1 MRAQYTHFLLG
12 GNTNMLK
19 PAHTFVHA
27 TLKDH
32 DKHDLYAL
40 CAAGWLF
47 YHQARESK
55 DTSSRGA
62 EERKSGFRRA
72 AEFYAKALALDSTC
86 AVAAQGLA
94 IVSAEDALATLGGV
108 LPPGPQPDDAAR
120 REAGVREALDV
131 FAKVREALPDGSVYV
146 NMGHCY
152 FNRDQMDRAIE
163 SVCHRFYI

>member
-1 MRAQYTHFLLG
+1 M
-12 GNTNMLK
+12 
-19 PAHTFVHA
+19 
-27 TLKDH
+27 TL
-32 DKHDLYAL
+32 A
-40 CAAGWLF
+40 
-47 YHQARESK
+47 ARESK
-55 DTSSRGA
+55 DTSARGA

-146 NMGHCY
+146 NMGHCHY
-152 FNRDQMDRAIE
+152 NRDEYERAIE
-163 SVCHRFYI
+163 SVSICFLL